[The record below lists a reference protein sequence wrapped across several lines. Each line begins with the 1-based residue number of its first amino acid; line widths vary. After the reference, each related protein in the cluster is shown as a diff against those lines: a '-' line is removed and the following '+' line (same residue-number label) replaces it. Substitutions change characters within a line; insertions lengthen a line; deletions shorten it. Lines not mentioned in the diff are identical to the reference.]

1 MANSLCEVLL
11 TEARLEALK
20 EDVDRPAFGGQLL
33 QKKSRRN
40 HREKNRKSWA
50 TQPIDTIGCPSGA
63 KRVDLGAGAI
73 VEFLGVV
80 RALEEKREIEG
91 IDYEAHRTMAE
102 HQMKLIAQNA
112 IEKFSLAFVILHHR
126 TGFVAAGE
134 ASLLL
139 RVGSR
144 HRAAAF
150 QASEWIVDELKRKV
164 PIWKRPRLRQGYG
177 AAGADSPEPLIVR
190 K

>member
-11 TEARLEALK
+11 TEARLEAPR
-20 EDVDRPAFGGQLL
+20 ED
-33 QKKSRRN
+33 
-40 HREKNRKSWA
+40 
-50 TQPIDTIGCPSGA
+50 
-63 KRVDLGAGAI
+63 VDLGAGAI

-80 RALEEKREIEG
+80 RALEDKGEIEG
-91 IDYEAHRTMAE
+91 IDYEANRAMAE

-139 RVGSR
+139 RVSSR

-177 AAGADSPEPLIVR
+177 VAGPPRQGYGAAGADSPEPLIVR